1 MVKLAKMET
10 YLNFIAV
17 QIDPIGAM
25 IMKRIKERIAGCT
38 EPPLISTSTLKRS
51 RIFEKKSFGQLLS
64 SSGML
69 QREVWQKGACSSC
82 MACLSI
88 CPAGCLAFDCE
99 ENGLYQVASC
109 MDCGACLD
117 VCPRIPANNNKIYSS
132 PILGPYS
139 AIKNARLKKN
149 SKRCQERGAVTALL
163 TAALDEELVD
173 CALVMDHD
181 HWSQKAYPRAVY
193 DARELESCAGGKY
206 TSNAILEPLGDLA
219 KSAKNIA
226 IVGTACS
233 VDAIG
238 LMRMSSNEFAQKIA
252 RKIRFALG
260 LFCFEAYN
268 ESLIKAL
275 TEISG
280 VSTWRF
286 DGMDNSEA
294 KMTIGLRGDG
304 SKTIPLHRLAEHI
317 KTGCKACADFTAKL
331 SDISVGN
338 IGGAPGMNSVII
350 RTAEGAGLFNIAEE
364 MGLLEVSDGVDLQA
378 IEKAGRLKLTKNG
391 TIRSSFFARS
401 R

>member
-1 MVKLAKMET
+1 
-10 YLNFIAV
+10 
-17 QIDPIGAM
+17 
-25 IMKRIKERIAGCT
+25 
-38 EPPLISTSTLKRS
+38 
-51 RIFEKKSFGQLLS
+51 
-64 SSGML
+64 
-69 QREVWQKGACSSC
+69 
-82 MACLSI
+82 MACLSV
-88 CPAGCLAFDCE
+88 CPAACLAFDYE
-99 ENGLYQVASC
+99 GIGPYQVASC
-109 MDCGACLD
+109 MNCEACLD

-132 PILGPYS
+132 PILGPYL

-149 SKRCQERGAVTALL
+149 IKRSQKGGAVTALL

-206 TSNAILEPLGDLA
+206 TSNSILEPLGDLA

-238 LMRMSSNEFAQKIA
+238 LMRMSSSEFAQRIA

-260 LFCFEAYN
+260 LFCFEAYD
-268 ESLIKAL
+268 ESLFKAI

-280 VSTWRF
+280 APAWSF

-294 KMTIGLRGDG
+294 KMTIGLRGGG

-331 SDISVGN
+331 SDISAGN
-338 IGGAPGMNSVII
+338 IGGATGMNSIII
-350 RTAEGAGLFNIAEE
+350 RTAEGMGLFNIAEE
-364 MGLLEVSDGVDLQA
+364 MGLLEVSDGVDIQA

-391 TIRSSFFARS
+391 TVRSSFFGRNEINFDLKNPEK
-401 R
+401 